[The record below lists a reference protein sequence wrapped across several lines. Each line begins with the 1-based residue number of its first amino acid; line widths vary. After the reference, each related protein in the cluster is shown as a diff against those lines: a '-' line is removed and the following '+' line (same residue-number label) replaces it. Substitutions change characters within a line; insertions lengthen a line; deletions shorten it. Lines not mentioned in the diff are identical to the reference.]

1 MAGLGGDGIRMM
13 PAAPDPGLLA
23 QADALVRQ
31 GDLPGGAGVLEQ
43 ALSGGGGAPAHWL
56 QLAGL
61 RRAMRQ
67 PRRALDAVQQALAL
81 APLDFLAL
89 VLRASLLEQMGDDHC
104 GQAWDEALAQR
115 PSGDLGATLTPVV
128 TAGEKVRDAW
138 LSQREDMMRN
148 AIRAQETVADGDTL
162 WRMNRFRDNILHKT
176 KVFHSEPTHFHY
188 PGLVERE
195 FHPREHFPW
204 LSDLEAAT
212 DAIREEM
219 RTAMASER
227 SELLPYIQY
236 QDHEALAQWRPLNR
250 NRDWTAIHLLRQGQA
265 VAQNAGQCPVTMELL
280 GRLPQPDI
288 AGASPNAM
296 FSLLAPNTAIPP
308 HVGVNNARLVCHL
321 PLVVPDGCWFRVGAE
336 TRLWR
341 EGEAFV
347 FDDTI
352 EHEAMN
358 PSDRLRVVLIFD
370 VWHPGLTELEQ
381 SAVSAMI
388 ATEVVDA
395 PRRSDL

>member
-1 MAGLGGDGIRMM
+1 MAE
-13 PAAPDPGLLA
+13 AARRHDEQRHPGA
-23 QADALVRQ
+23 
-31 GDLPGGAGVLEQ
+31 E
-43 ALSGGGGAPAHWL
+43 
-56 QLAGL
+56 
-61 RRAMRQ
+61 
-67 PRRALDAVQQALAL
+67 
-81 APLDFLAL
+81 
-89 VLRASLLEQMGDDHC
+89 
-104 GQAWDEALAQR
+104 
-115 PSGDLGATLTPVV
+115 
-128 TAGEKVRDAW
+128 TA
-138 LSQREDMMRN
+138 
-148 AIRAQETVADGDTL
+148 ADGDTL

-219 RTAMASER
+219 RATMASER

-296 FSLLAPNTAIPP
+296 FSLLAPNTAIPRMW
-308 HVGVNNARLVCHL
+308 A
-321 PLVVPDGCWFRVGAE
+321 
-336 TRLWR
+336 
-341 EGEAFV
+341 
-347 FDDTI
+347 
-352 EHEAMN
+352 
-358 PSDRLRVVLIFD
+358 
-370 VWHPGLTELEQ
+370 
-381 SAVSAMI
+381 
-388 ATEVVDA
+388 
-395 PRRSDL
+395 